1 MRRRLIYELVQWKNM
16 EKDRMPLVLYG
27 ARQVGKT
34 YLLQN
39 FAEEY
44 YKNSIYVNFER
55 MPIVAEMFSGDL
67 SPERIITYLE
77 RFFGVE
83 VIPGDT
89 LIIFDEIQMCERA
102 LTSLKYFSEE
112 APEYH
117 VMAAGSL
124 LGVAVN
130 REKYSFPV
138 GKVIMKTLYP
148 LGFDEFLEAI
158 GKEHY
163 VMLIN
168 EHGKTFAPIPEETHK
183 ELLEWYRLYLYI
195 GGMPASVREYTN
207 QGTLNNIPEIQNM
220 ILNSYLA
227 DMSKYA
233 DNNESAKIRGAFQS
247 LPVQLSKE
255 NKKFQY
261 KLIRRGATAN
271 LFGESIDWLLM
282 AGIVWKC
289 NKVERGEI
297 PLAMFQDLSA
307 FKLYVSDTGLL
318 TAMMSLMPQN
328 ILNGEM
334 SDTLKGALTENYVA
348 QVLGTRNYPLYYWEA
363 DGRSEVDFVIQRDGK
378 VIPVEVKY
386 HVNTKAKSLGVFMKR
401 YDCEYAIR
409 ISGRN
414 FGLENQIK
422 SIPLYAAF
430 LI

>member
-1 MRRRLIYELVQWKNM
+1 MKRNLIYELEQWKNLSQG
-16 EKDRMPLVLYG
+16 RLPLVLYG

-34 YLLQN
+34 YLLQD

-44 YKNSIYVNFER
+44 YKNSVYVNFER
-55 MPIVAEMFSGDL
+55 MPVVADIFSGDL
-67 SPERIITYLE
+67 SPERIVAYLE
-77 RFFGVE
+77 RFFGTE
-83 VIPGDT
+83 IIPGET
-89 LIIFDEIQMCERA
+89 LMIFDEIQACERA
-102 LTSLKYFSEE
+102 LTSLKYFAEE

-117 VMAAGSL
+117 VAAAGSL

-148 LGFDEFLEAI
+148 FGFDEFLEAV
-158 GKEHY
+158 GKGHF
-163 VMLIN
+163 VALIR
-168 EHGKTFAPIPEETHK
+168 EHGETFSPMPEETHK
-183 ELLEWYRLYLYI
+183 ELLEWYRMYLYI
-195 GGMPASVREYTN
+195 GGMPAAIRDYVDH
-207 QGTLNNIPEIQNM
+207 GTLNNIPEIQNM

-271 LFGESIDWLLM
+271 LFGEAIDWLLM
-282 AGIVWKC
+282 AGIVLKC
-289 NKVERGEI
+289 NKVDRGEI

-318 TAMMSLMPQN
+318 TAMMSLAPQN

-334 SDTLKGALTENYVA
+334 SDALKGALTENYAA
-348 QVLGTRNYPLYYWEA
+348 QVLGTGNHLLCYWES
-363 DGRSEVDFVIQRDGK
+363 DGRSEVDFVIQKEGK
-378 VIPVEVKY
+378 IIPVEVKY
-386 HVNTKAKSLGVFMKR
+386 HVNTKSKSLGVFMKR
-401 YDCEYAIR
+401 FGCEYGIR
-409 ISGRN
+409 LSGKN
-414 FGLENQIK
+414 FGIENQIK
-422 SIPLYAAF
+422 SLPLYAAF